1 MIKAFY
7 NRDNDGS
14 KARAF
19 GFPDADCPDV
29 VIRDLHKFLTAA
41 GRDYYIKKAK
51 VYQSF
56 GDSFAEVENQY
67 HLVRSVD
74 ERVVSP
80 HTVTDQYAPLSLMD
94 VAEEI
99 APWVQAGWATPD
111 AVFEARDGALE
122 LLVLRLDAQ
131 GEITDGDFYVHY
143 IVIQNPHGSG
153 GKARGK
159 IISFRIVCR
168 NTFAAAVAAASDFLI
183 THRVA
188 SGDVEKQ
195 QEIMAQRTKDA
206 VAAWERVQ
214 EHIRVLAEK
223 VNVWKGVP
231 LTFSDA
237 KELTNKLV
245 GITDEEE
252 ASTRKVNQ
260 RDAIVAAWSMPQ
272 FGTFGQNAYDWL
284 NAVTF
289 INSSPEAET
298 NKKSKV
304 SLIDRTVRN
313 VDPNGTGFALEAK
326 AESLL
331 AELVG

>member
-7 NRDNDGS
+7 NMNNDGS
-14 KARAF
+14 KFFPF
-19 GFPDADCPDV
+19 GFDGECADAI
-29 VIRDLHKFLTAA
+29 IRDLHKFLERA
-41 GRDYYIKKAK
+41 GRSYYIKKAP
-51 VYQSF
+51 VFQRF
-56 GDSFAEVENQY
+56 GGGEIAEVENQY

-111 AVFEARDGALE
+111 AVFEARNGSLE

-131 GEITDGDFYVHY
+131 GEIADGDFYVHY

-159 IISFRIVCR
+159 IISFRIVCC

-188 SGDVEKQ
+188 SGDAEAQ
-195 QEIMAQRTKDA
+195 QKIMLQRTKDA

-214 EHIRVLAEK
+214 EHIRILAKK
-223 VNVWKGVP
+223 VNEWQQIP
-231 LTFSDA
+231 LQFADA
-237 KELTNKLV
+237 KNLTNKLLGV
-245 GITDEEE
+245 TDEENT
-252 ASTRKVNQ
+252 STRTLNR

-289 INSSPEAET
+289 VNSSPSADA

-304 SLIDRTVRN
+304 STIDRVVRN
-313 VDPNGTGFALEAK
+313 IDPNGTGFALELK
-326 AESLL
+326 AEELL
-331 AELVG
+331 AELVA